1 MTTNQSLAQKLEALK
16 TQLSET
22 LSEMQDLELEQAR
35 IESEAQIDLDNHV
48 RKIVDRMN
56 AQFEATDPSNDIVV
70 AMTVFNHTIQ
80 IISNRHRVAF
90 CNFWY
95 KDSSLEEIIKWA
107 EHQIDSAQ
115 FYQILSSS
123 FDREELIT
131 ATELDQF
138 AIRVNDNTDIQ
149 LSYNVYRQLVTLE
162 IRTLFSLRDIERK
175 LNEES
180 NDDTDFRNISV
191 VDEDDYIFESIEMHT
206 YLLDEMVD
214 QIKAIKSEKMQD
226 SK

>member
-22 LSEMQDLELEQAR
+22 LSEIQDLELEQAR

-56 AQFEATDPSNDIVV
+56 VQFEANDPSNDIVV

-80 IISNRHRVAF
+80 IISNRHKVAF

-107 EHQIDSAQ
+107 EHQIDSTQ

-131 ATELDQF
+131 ATGFDQF
-138 AIRVNDNTDIQ
+138 AIRVNDDTDIQ
-149 LSYNVYRQLVTLE
+149 LSYESDRQLVTLE
-162 IRTLFSLRDIERK
+162 IRTVLSLKDIECK
-175 LNEES
+175 LNEDS
-180 NDDTDFRNISV
+180 NDETEFHNISV
-191 VDEDDYIFESIEMHT
+191 VDEDDYIFESIET
-206 YLLDEMVD
+206 RTVLLDEMVD
-214 QIKAIKSEKMQD
+214 QIKAIKAEN
-226 SK
+226 

>member
-22 LSEMQDLELEQAR
+22 LSEIQDLELEQAR

-56 AQFEATDPSNDIVV
+56 AQFEANDPSNDIVV

-80 IISNRHRVAF
+80 IISNRHKVAF

-131 ATELDQF
+131 ATPYDQF
-138 AIRVNDNTDIQ
+138 SIKVDDNTDIQ
-149 LSYNVYRQLVTLE
+149 LQYNVYRQLVTLE
-162 IRTLFSLRDIERK
+162 IRTLFSLRDIEHK
-175 LNEES
+175 LNEDS
-180 NDDTDFRNISV
+180 NDATEFHNISV
-191 VDEDDYIFESIEMHT
+191 IDENDYIFESSEMHT

-214 QIKAIKSEKMQD
+214 QIKAIKAEKLR
-226 SK
+226 S

>member
-1 MTTNQSLAQKLEALK
+1 MTTNQTLAQELEALK

-22 LSEMQDLELEQAR
+22 LSEIQDLELEQAR
-35 IESEAQIDLDNHV
+35 IESEKQIDLDNHV

-56 AQFEATDPSNDIVV
+56 AQFEADNPSNDLVV

-80 IISNRHRVAF
+80 IISNRHKVAF

-107 EHQIDSAQ
+107 ERQIDSAQ
-115 FYQILSSS
+115 FYQILGSS
-123 FDREELIT
+123 FEREELIT
-131 ATELDQF
+131 ATEFDQF

-180 NDDTDFRNISV
+180 NDETDFRNISV

-214 QIKAIKSEKMQD
+214 QIKAIKAEKIGE
-226 SK
+226 

>member
-1 MTTNQSLAQKLEALK
+1 
-16 TQLSET
+16 
-22 LSEMQDLELEQAR
+22 
-35 IESEAQIDLDNHV
+35 
-48 RKIVDRMN
+48 MN
-56 AQFEATDPSNDIVV
+56 SQFEATDPSNDIVV

-90 CNFWY
+90 YNFWY
-95 KDSSLEEIIKWA
+95 KDSSLDEIIKWA

-138 AIRVNDNTDIQ
+138 AIRVNDDTDIQ
-149 LSYNVYRQLVTLE
+149 LSYESDRQLVTLE
-162 IRTLFSLRDIERK
+162 IRTVLSLKDIECK
-175 LNEES
+175 LNEDS
-180 NDDTDFRNISV
+180 NDETEFHNISV
-191 VDEDDYIFESIEMHT
+191 VDEDDYIFESIETRT

-214 QIKAIKSEKMQD
+214 QIKAIKAEKMQD

>member
-22 LSEMQDLELEQAR
+22 LSEIQDLELEQAR

-131 ATELDQF
+131 ATEFDQF

-149 LSYNVYRQLVTLE
+149 LSYSDYRQLVTLE
-162 IRTLFSLRDIERK
+162 IRTVLSLKDIECK
-175 LNEES
+175 LNEDS
-180 NDDTDFRNISV
+180 NDETEFHNISV
-191 VDEDDYIFESIEMHT
+191 VDENDYIFESIETRT
-206 YLLDEMVD
+206 YLLDEIVD
-214 QIKAIKSEKMQD
+214 QIKAIKAEN
-226 SK
+226 